1 MQMCDAFCFSSVH
14 LMLFYFY
21 VTADRKKKCDKF
33 KIAKIHG
40 TLFSFFLLCQSIS
53 QSEFKKSLPT
63 SQLVEGMQQ
72 VFHDCKPGGWVQA
85 PGPGIVFS
93 LLC

>member
-40 TLFSFFLLCQSIS
+40 TLFSFFLLCQ
-53 QSEFKKSLPT
+53 
-63 SQLVEGMQQ
+63 
-72 VFHDCKPGGWVQA
+72 
-85 PGPGIVFS
+85 
-93 LLC
+93 